1 MTTDRPHVSPR
12 GPIRR
17 ALTLGTA
24 ITAALALVPFAPAQ
38 TTDLPPEPTF
48 TPRSAIA
55 DRGPPPSNLP
65 EPVTVFFPPPPP
77 PHGRTIVRNPARA
90 PAELAAHVN
99 ELFYPA
105 LATHLDTGN
114 IRDGLRGRLDRYRTA
129 KLALQHELRAE
140 LDRLRDAE
148 PATRTSELTTLNR
161 RQTPKLVELEAA
173 AEQLRRDLTIGRRTW
188 GALREWHLGNDDPRG
203 YAPGEV
209 AEVMRA
215 AAYVSDDLSLDQ
227 RGLLREIAIELET
240 PADSAA
246 NASKA
251 QPYLFFLSSP
261 ARALLPEDV
270 SAGVAARLAAYQ
282 TKKSALKKELYD
294 AVYAQDGAKLS
305 FLRHPLK
312 PLAEK
317 QAARFAELETLA
329 EEIRRGLDPSVV
341 SPPLIGRSPLP
352 PILQARLDRAVAG
365 FLAAQREAA
374 ARIDTVVG
382 AAREVRMTSDYR
394 FESGRLT
401 FAVRPIPDIR
411 ESRRGVERVFTPEHT
426 RRVDAV
432 RAELAGVAEAYA
444 LRLAEFV
451 RDREAIRTEAVGAL
465 GATQADQVEP
475 ALVAALSPAAVRDT
489 ADLYREYRL
498 AIFQPGLSPEQR
510 RLLFDGAIERLQLPL
525 PGGKRQPMSR

>member
-251 QPYLFFLSSP
+251 QPYLFFLPSP

-475 ALVAALSPAAVRDT
+475 ALVAALSLAAVRDT

>member
-1 MTTDRPHVSPR
+1 M
-12 GPIRR
+12 RR

-105 LATHLDTGN
+105 LATRLDTGN
-114 IRDGLRGRLDRYRTA
+114 LRDGLRTRLDQHRAT

-140 LDRLRDAE
+140 LNRLRDAK
-148 PATRTSELTTLNR
+148 PATRLAELTTLNR

-173 AEQLRRDLTIGRRTW
+173 AEQLRRDLTISRRTW

-251 QPYLFFLSSP
+251 QPYLFFLPSP

-270 SAGVAARLAAYQ
+270 SAGVAARLATYQ
-282 TKKSALKKELYD
+282 PKKSALKKELYD
-294 AVYAQDGAKLS
+294 AVYAQDGAKLG

-329 EEIRRGLDPSVV
+329 EEIRRGLDPFVV
-341 SPPLIGRSPLP
+341 SPPPLGRSPLP
-352 PILQARLDRAVAG
+352 PTLQARLDRAGAG

-374 ARIDTVVG
+374 ARIDAVVG

-401 FAVRPIPDIR
+401 FAVRPIPDPR
-411 ESRRGVERVFTPEHT
+411 ESRRGVERVDT
-426 RRVDAV
+426 V
-432 RAELAGVAEAYA
+432 RAGVAAVAEAYA
-444 LRLAEFV
+444 LRLADFV
-451 RDREAIRTEAVGAL
+451 RDRETIRTEAVGAL
-465 GATQADQVEP
+465 GATRTDQVEP
-475 ALVAALSPAAVRDT
+475 ALVAALSLAAVRDT